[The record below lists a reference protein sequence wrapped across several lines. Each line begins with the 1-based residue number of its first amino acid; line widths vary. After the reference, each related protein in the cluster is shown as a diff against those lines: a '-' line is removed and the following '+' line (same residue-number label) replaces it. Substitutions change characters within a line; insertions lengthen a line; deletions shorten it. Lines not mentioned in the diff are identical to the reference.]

1 MPVIQRLAAGGARGF
16 GFGVGGVTYSGL
28 ITETATGAD
37 SVNGIPPYQGIITET
52 ATGADSTDGTSN
64 STYQVSTTET
74 ATGSDSISS
83 SLILPG
89 YASFDFNGAA
99 YVDTPTSST
108 FATGSNDWTLQF
120 FIYLRATPSSNTT
133 VFDVGSGV
141 VTNGWRV
148 EITTSR
154 QVRLLGLSSYN
165 TTAGLSLNTWY
176 FITVT
181 RYSSPGVYIFID
193 STRNTAS
200 SFNLGTLSSST
211 YCRIGGAQNN
221 ATRIN
226 ALISN
231 LQFRNNISVSSVTVP
246 TTPLT
251 NDANTLLLTCQN
263 GTIIDNSTA
272 NGGSPWT
279 LTNSGTTTTST
290 NPL

>member
-1 MPVIQRLAAGGARGF
+1 MPVIQRLATGGSRGF

-37 SVNGIPPYQGIITET
+37 S
-52 ATGADSTDGTSN
+52 TDGTSN
-64 STYQVSTTET
+64 STYQVSTIET
-74 ATGSDSISS
+74 ATGTDSVSS
-83 SLILPG
+83 SLVVVPG
-89 YASFDFNGAA
+89 YASFDFNGSA

-120 FIYLRATPSSNTT
+120 FIYLRSTPSSNTT
-133 VFDVGSGV
+133 VFDVGNGI

-193 STRNTAS
+193 STRSTAS

-290 NPL
+290 NPF